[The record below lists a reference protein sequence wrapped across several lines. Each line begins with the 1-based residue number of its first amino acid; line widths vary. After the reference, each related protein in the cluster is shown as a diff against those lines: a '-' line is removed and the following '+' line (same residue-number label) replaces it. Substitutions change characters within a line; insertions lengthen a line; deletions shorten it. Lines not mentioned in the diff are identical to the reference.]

1 MSLTRGGGPLSGR
14 PAGVANLDL
23 GAHPGHALYW
33 EPHRRRIR
41 GEIGGETLLDTEG
54 GMLLHETGL
63 LPVLYVPEADLRT
76 DLLVATDHHTTCPFK
91 GVASYRS
98 IRLPDRTVENAVWS
112 YPDPLPGCPPIS
124 GHAAVYRERLD
135 HWYEEDEEVVG
146 HLRDP
151 YHRVDVRPS
160 RRRVRV
166 SLDGRVLAES
176 SRPRLVFETGLPPR
190 AYLPRED
197 VDTGLLEPSN
207 TVTVCAYKGTASHLS
222 VRGAGEGGRDV
233 AWEYPDP
240 LVAAA
245 QLAGCV
251 AFSAERADVEIDPP
265 LPG

>member
-63 LPVLYVPEADLRT
+63 LPVLYVPEADLRA

-112 YPDPLPGCPPIS
+112 YPEPLPGCPPIA
-124 GHAAVYRERLD
+124 GHAAVYGDRLD
-135 HWYEEDEEVVG
+135 RWYEEDEEVIG

-166 SLDGRVLAES
+166 ALEGRPLAES
-176 SRPRLVFETGLPPR
+176 SRPLLVFETGAPAR

-197 VDTGLLEPSN
+197 VDLGLLEPSGTR
-207 TVTVCAYKGTASHLS
+207 TVSAYMGAAAHLS
-222 VRGAGEGGRDV
+222 VRGAGEAGRDV
-233 AWEYPDP
+233 AWEYTHP
-240 LVAAA
+240 LPEAAR
-245 QLAGCV
+245 LAGHIGF
-251 AFSAERADVEIDPP
+251 ATDRAGVEVDPP
-265 LPG
+265 LPS